1 MPINPLEFWHLRR
14 VSVIRTHRL
23 KINVASGKQLALLIC
38 WTFKS
43 VFDANLNKCKLV
55 EHKQTP
61 SCPQSVWIPKGRCTF
76 CSYWA
81 ICDGS
86 LRAHVNVPVAV
97 TELTRPKPVT
107 SPLNMSFSL
116 LWVLLASG
124 TISVSPLVFL
134 SVLFGD
140 NTSQDQQKTKRHFLC
155 KDRLFIFPKKV
166 KDF

>member
-1 MPINPLEFWHLRR
+1 MQIGGTQTNTELST
-14 VSVIRTHRL
+14 VSVNTERQMHL
-23 KINVASGKQLALLIC
+23 
-38 WTFKS
+38 
-43 VFDANLNKCKLV
+43 
-55 EHKQTP
+55 
-61 SCPQSVWIPKGRCTF
+61 

-97 TELTRPKPVT
+97 TELRRPKPVT

-134 SVLFGD
+134 IRLGNVLLKFSKII
-140 NTSQDQQKTKRHFLC
+140 NMASQRTHSFTYIFILC
-155 KDRLFIFPKKV
+155 TYVHMCTWCPWKSEEVTGSPGTLVYDSCE
-166 KDF
+166 